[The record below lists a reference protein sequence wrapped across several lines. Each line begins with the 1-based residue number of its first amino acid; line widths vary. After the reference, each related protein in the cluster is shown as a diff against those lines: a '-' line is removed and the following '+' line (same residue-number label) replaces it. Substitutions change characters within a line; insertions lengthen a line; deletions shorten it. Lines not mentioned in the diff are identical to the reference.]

1 MRRSIQSHS
10 TTGTSSTRSA
20 SSSSKVSVTLGSQG
34 RKADNAPLSASRKSL
49 PGIGQPRESKTHRS
63 LIPRCRNTK
72 FENTKSRYLEP
83 KPVYKS
89 TSDLATTQPPV
100 SSGESSR
107 NISPAMRRAPP
118 FVNKNDKSIDSKSS
132 KKSEPS
138 NDLETSP
145 LKTSPLKTHKPIHSE
160 KIMRN
165 HSETK
170 VPKLL
175 SSSKT
180 SLIPAA
186 VHKSAESIN
195 TNRTTKDREI
205 NVRQVVKNTLPVKH
219 VSRLSKMP
227 VVDSKTKVPL
237 KKTNIIGTVQ
247 NNSQLTKSPLLDTK
261 KIQNNKSLVDKKI
274 ISKVN
279 SKVCAKAT
287 SKLGV
292 KSKSEEQPKDVAKPR
307 HSFYNPTQSTK
318 AKTVSQP
325 NIQESKSAT
334 NSQTKNTSK
343 PNETEIKNTDLT
355 VEEIFEVNQKNIP
368 IMERSGTFLKDEPT
382 VIDKYITSDSTVE
395 MYPKQ

>member
-20 SSSSKVSVTLGSQG
+20 SSSSKVSVTLGSQS
-34 RKADNAPLSASRKSL
+34 RKADNATLSASRKSL
-49 PGIGQPRESKTHRS
+49 PGIGHPRESKTHRS

-89 TSDLATTQPPV
+89 TSDLATTQAPI

-118 FVNKNDKSIDSKSS
+118 FVNKNDKSHDTKSS
-132 KKSEPS
+132 KQSEPI
-138 NDLETSP
+138 NDSE
-145 LKTSPLKTHKPIHSE
+145 TSPLKTHKPIHPE

-165 HSETK
+165 LSETK

-195 TNRTTKDREI
+195 TNRTTKDRET
-205 NVRQVVKNTLPVKH
+205 NARQVVKNTPPVKH

-227 VVDSKTKVPL
+227 VVDSKNKVPL

-247 NNSQLTKSPLLDTK
+247 NNSQLTKSPVLDTK
-261 KIQNNKSLVDKKI
+261 KIQNNKSLADKKI

-279 SKVCAKAT
+279 PKVCAKAT
-287 SKLGV
+287 TKLSV
-292 KSKSEEQPKDVAKPR
+292 KSKSEEQQKDVVKPR

-325 NIQESKSAT
+325 NIHESKSAT

-343 PNETEIKNTDLT
+343 PNETEIKNTDQTL
-355 VEEIFEVNQKNIP
+355 EEIFEANQKNIP